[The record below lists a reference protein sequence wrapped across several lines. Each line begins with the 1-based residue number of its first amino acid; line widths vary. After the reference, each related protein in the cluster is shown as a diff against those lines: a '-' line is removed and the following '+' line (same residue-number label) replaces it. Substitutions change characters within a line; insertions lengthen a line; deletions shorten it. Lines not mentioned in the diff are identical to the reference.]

1 MTSRNIPMNQ
11 NIFHEKYTP
20 QQFDLLSILLA
31 SFHSFRSLFYN
42 LKSLF
47 QFRSHSTF
55 TDLHIFI
62 AGQALP
68 HINFLVNYHQRPTKI
83 SSPREER
90 MSKEVPKED
99 IKDLLPLVLQLTNV
113 DQVR

>member
-1 MTSRNIPMNQ
+1 
-11 NIFHEKYTP
+11 
-20 QQFDLLSILLA
+20 
-31 SFHSFRSLFYN
+31 
-42 LKSLF
+42 
-47 QFRSHSTF
+47 
-55 TDLHIFI
+55 
-62 AGQALP
+62 
-68 HINFLVNYHQRPTKI
+68 LVNYHQRPTKI

>member
-1 MTSRNIPMNQ
+1 MNQ

-47 QFRSHSTF
+47 QFHSHSTF

-62 AGQALP
+62 AGHRRCHTSTSWSTITSGQQKSA
-68 HINFLVNYHQRPTKI
+68 
-83 SSPREER
+83 SPREER